1 MILRTLVIA
10 SVLVSAGAV
19 QAQSKKEIDCGHQAS
34 VVAAIQQARI
44 DRVAE
49 RDVAA
54 HVADKAVWPEN
65 YNGAIP
71 ALTGWVYGEL
81 ISKRDLRTKD
91 LAAAWQ
97 EICLQQ

>member
-54 HVADKAVWPEN
+54 HVADKAAWPEN

-71 ALTGWVYGEL
+71 IMAPWVYEM
-81 ISKRDLRTKD
+81 KMRDVRSQD
-91 LAAAWQ
+91 LPAAWQ
-97 EICLQQ
+97 EMCLQQ